1 MAFFQ
6 LHLGKECFY
15 TSGNTYLVV
24 NFNCI
29 QVSLS
34 SINDQTEFSDITCNL
49 VLIFCFETVDILVFQ
64 HQVLKLCVDKK
75 KGLLDILCFS
85 GFGGLGPIIEGP
97 IVGWIADRYGWTGP
111 FYLMVAMSLL
121 GSLTM
126 LKATRIDQSLKEAQF
141 MGTLSSAD
149 V

>member
-1 MAFFQ
+1 MLIKRKDCFQ
-6 LHLGKECFY
+6 
-15 TSGNTYLVV
+15 
-24 NFNCI
+24 
-29 QVSLS
+29 
-34 SINDQTEFSDITCNL
+34 
-49 VLIFCFETVDILVFQ
+49 
-64 HQVLKLCVDKK
+64 
-75 KGLLDILCFS
+75 DILCFS

-97 IVGWIADRYGWTGP
+97 IVGWIADRYSWTGP